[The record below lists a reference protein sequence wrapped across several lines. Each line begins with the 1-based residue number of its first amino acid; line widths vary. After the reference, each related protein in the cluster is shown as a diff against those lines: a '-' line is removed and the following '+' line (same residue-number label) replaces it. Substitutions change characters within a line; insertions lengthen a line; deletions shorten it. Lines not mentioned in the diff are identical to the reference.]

1 MPTATPRRS
10 RPARAAASSSA
21 SSAPADVAP
30 DALPVSDSRPPPKAR
45 RPRAQS
51 AAAPEPAPVAAP
63 APAAKRRR
71 TPVPAVAEVEV
82 PAVPVA
88 AARKSATPAAPRK
101 AAARKTA
108 AKAVTAVTA
117 AAPAPVAKP
126 AAAPAPAKTEVVQ
139 KAAPK
144 KTVAKKAAVKT
155 TATEKVAVKKV
166 AVKKAAAE
174 TVVAETVA
182 AETAIPNQGPAETG
196 AAKKVVAK
204 KVAAKKAAPRTE
216 AAKKAAV
223 ASAPAPEVPP
233 VAPPT
238 PAKPTPEPKAKA
250 SRKSAARA
258 ANAAV
263 EAEVTEPQVQAPVPA
278 PVPAPTEGPAS
289 KRRRRSAAQPV
300 VEPAAEPVIE
310 PAVEAPPAVAE
321 APVAEAPAPVPAL
334 RARGRRKSGAAEPE
348 VVPVDAVAPEPEP
361 VAAPSRRRRR
371 KEAPVEASASAP
383 AEAVTAVPVE
393 GGGEPEPTLNPHPVS
408 AAAGDEAPE
417 APPASRSSRR
427 RRRKSAG
434 ALAALAETA
443 GDDAEVGEAVPAAA
457 DAEAPPA
464 PVAEPEPEPEPLPPL
479 PAWPQADLDGCVTEP
494 VDPAAPFGP
503 HRVTERRSGAVH
515 LVQLRG
521 LAVGDNDCDCADFAR
536 SDDAACPHLHSLL
549 AAQVQHGGA
558 LHAALLAAEAP
569 AHSELQLRYGVER
582 QVVWRPGS
590 ACPTELREL
599 AASLLDEQGRL
610 RSGDAAAVQRLQ
622 RRAAELG
629 HRLDVTDAVWRQVGE
644 QHDAQRR
651 LLALEAAYPAGP
663 ADATLQH
670 GLLRHP
676 LAAHQVEAALLA
688 ASIGRCVLA
697 DEAGLGKIAQ
707 ALATLAL
714 LRRHFGAERLLIVT
728 PPELL
733 RRWHRAVARWGN
745 VPARHGLDDLA
756 DGSAAPS
763 APVLRIVGLDELRQK
778 IDLVAAWAP
787 DALVL
792 DEGALDEA
800 PWLGRSGAQLARLD
814 PAATLV
820 ITRRRLD
827 NRPEALEALVRWLDP
842 LRGGATRR
850 LLAHRREEGADI
862 GHTLLPLLIA
872 RQRPSGSVAGAEL
885 ALPHAVGDDV
895 HTLALSPA
903 QAARHQQ
910 GRAQALRLVERWE
923 RIGDLSSREQRELLG
938 AVQGMRRSCAADDG
952 EADPKTTALLAL
964 IDELGAHDPAPRLV
978 VCSQWASALQPLA
991 QALAARGVEAL
1002 DFDAGLDDAVLADRA
1017 ARFATEPACRVAL
1030 VADAVLPRLHLDHA
1044 DAGLVHL
1051 DRPWDPGRLAQ
1062 RLCCVLPADAPGEAQ
1077 AAAAAVPVLHLI
1089 AESSLEEALL
1099 DQQTSLAAAGGEPDA
1114 AEVARL
1120 LDHPAAGAFLAGSAL
1135 ARLVQQL
1142 REVLQAI

>member
-71 TPVPAVAEVEV
+71 TPVAAVAEVEL
-82 PAVPVA
+82 PAVPV
-88 AARKSATPAAPRK
+88 PAAEPAAPAVPRK

-108 AKAVTAVTA
+108 AKAVTAA
-117 AAPAPVAKP
+117 APVAKP
-126 AAAPAPAKTEVVQ
+126 AAAPAPAKAEVVQ

-155 TATEKVAVKKV
+155 TATKKVAVKKV

-204 KVAAKKAAPRTE
+204 KVAAKKAA
-216 AAKKAAV
+216 V

-263 EAEVTEPQVQAPVPA
+263 EAEVTESQVQAPVPA
-278 PVPAPTEGPAS
+278 PISAPTEGPAS
-289 KRRRRSAAQPV
+289 KRRRRPAAQPV

-334 RARGRRKSGAAEPE
+334 RARGRRKLGAADAEPE
-348 VVPVDAVAPEPEP
+348 VVPVDAVAPDAEP

-393 GGGEPEPTLNPHPVS
+393 GVAEPEPTLNPHPVS
-408 AAAGDEAPE
+408 AAEGDQAPE

-479 PAWPQADLDGCVTEP
+479 PAWPQVDLDGCVTEP

-688 ASIGRCVLA
+688 ASTGRCVLA

-714 LRRHFGAERLLIVT
+714 LRRHFGAERLLIAT

-756 DGSAAPS
+756 AGSATTPG
-763 APVLRIVGLDELRQK
+763 PVLRIVGLDELRQK
-778 IDLVAAWAP
+778 IDLLAAWAP

-827 NRPEALEALVRWLDP
+827 SRPEALEALVRWLDP
-842 LRGGATRR
+842 QRSGATRR
-850 LLAHRREEGADI
+850 LLAHRRGEGTDAGWADLSDI
-862 GHTLLPLLIA
+862 GRTLLPLLIA
-872 RQRPSGSVAGAEL
+872 RPRPTGAEL
-885 ALPHAVGDDV
+885 ALPPAVGDDV

-910 GRAQALRLVERWE
+910 GREQAIRLVERWE

-938 AVQGMRRSCAADDG
+938 AVQAMRRSCAADGDG
-952 EADPKTTALLAL
+952 SAEGGDPKTAALLAL

-978 VCSQWASALQPLA
+978 VCSQWEAALQPLA
-991 QALAARGVEAL
+991 QALAARGVAAL
-1002 DFDAGLDDAVLADRA
+1002 GFDAGLDDATLADRA
-1017 ARFATEPACRVAL
+1017 ARFANEPACRVAL

-1051 DRPWDPGRLAQ
+1051 DRPWDPGRLAE
-1062 RLCCVLPADAPGEAQ
+1062 RLRCVLPLEASGDAQ
-1077 AAAAAVPVLHLI
+1077 AAAAALPVLHLI

-1099 DQQTSLAAAGGEPDA
+1099 DQQTSLATSGGEPDA